1 MNSVTEQANTIF
13 AEITQAL
20 KYGSLVLFL
29 LFFFGS
35 VQSQTDSSAKD
46 STVVPVKKP
55 VVKTVV
61 DTAAQSNDSTI
72 SPVDSLQL
80 AYADSLRKDSLQKIT
95 LAQQRPTITND
106 TSTYAAIMH
115 HPYIPLHNKK
125 VFRVIQYKQN
135 VADPYIF
142 YSLLFIVA
150 IIAFIRVSFP
160 KYFQSLFQLF
170 LQTSFRQKQTKEQ
183 LLQDSLASLLS
194 NILFVISVGMFI
206 ALLANRYNWVNENF
220 WWLFAYSCAIL
231 AIVYLVKYVFL
242 KFSGWVFNENNAA
255 NTYIFIVFLV
265 NKVLGVCIVPFSFIL
280 AFSVSKIVTVA
291 STISI
296 IFITLLLI
304 YRYVASLGT
313 IRSSLKVNALHFFLY
328 LCAVEV
334 LPFVLMYKAFFNFI
348 ND

>member
-1 MNSVTEQANTIF
+1 M
-13 AEITQAL
+13 
-20 KYGSLVLFL
+20 KYGSLVLLL

-46 STVVPVKKP
+46 STTVPIQKPIVKAI
-55 VVKTVV
+55 V
-61 DTAAQSNDSTI
+61 DTTSTSKDTAI
-72 SPVDSLQL
+72 YVLDSLQL
-80 AYADSLRKDSLQKIT
+80 AYADSLRKDSLQKIAI
-95 LAQQRPTITND
+95 AQQKPSSVSD

-115 HPYIPLHNKK
+115 HPYIPLLNKK
-125 VFRVIQYKQN
+125 VFRVIQYKI
-135 VADPYIF
+135 DISDHYIF
-142 YSLLFIVA
+142 YSLLFIVT

-160 KYFQSLFQLF
+160 KYFESLFQLF

-183 LLQDSLASLLS
+183 LLQDSLASLFS
-194 NILFVISVGMFI
+194 NILFVISMGMFM
-206 ALLANRYNWVNENF
+206 ALLVNRYQWVNENF
-220 WWLFAYSCAIL
+220 WWLFGYSCAIL
-231 AIVYLVKYVFL
+231 ATVYSVKYIFL
-242 KFSGWVFNENNAA
+242 KFSGWVFNEVQAA

-265 NKVLGVCIVPFSFIL
+265 NKILGICIVPFAFII

-291 STISI
+291 STISVI
-296 IFITLLLI
+296 IITLLLI

-334 LPFVLMYKAFFNFI
+334 LPLLIMYKAFFNLI

>member
-1 MNSVTEQANTIF
+1 MQTLFLQKLHK
-13 AEITQAL
+13 AL
-20 KYGSLVLFL
+20 KYGSIVFL
-29 LFFFGS
+29 LLLFVGS

-46 STVVPVKKP
+46 STAVPIQRPIVKK
-55 VVKTVV
+55 VV
-61 DTAAQSNDSTI
+61 DTALTSKDSA
-72 SPVDSLQL
+72 VDVLDSLQL
-80 AYADSLRKDSLQKIT
+80 AYADSIRRDSLQKTAI
-95 LAQQRPTITND
+95 AQQKPTNIND

-115 HPYIPLHNKK
+115 HPYIPLHNTK

-135 VADPYIF
+135 ISDPYIF

-160 KYFQSLFQLF
+160 KYFESLFQLF

-183 LLQDSLASLLS
+183 LLQDSLASLFS
-194 NILFVISVGMFI
+194 NILFVVSVGMFI
-206 ALLANRYNWVNENF
+206 ALLANRYQWINENF
-220 WWLFAYSCAIL
+220 WWLFGYSCAIL
-231 AIVYLVKYVFL
+231 AIVYSVKYIFL
-242 KFSGWVFNENNAA
+242 KFSGWVFNEVQAA

-265 NKVLGVCIVPFSFIL
+265 NKVLGICIVPFAFIM
-280 AFSVSKIVTVA
+280 AFSISKIVTIA

-296 IFITLLLI
+296 IIIALLLI

-334 LPFVLMYKAFFNFI
+334 LPLLIMYKAFFNFI